1 MNSVFNAAAATCIRC
16 KNGLMVEKG
25 NGDVIKM
32 GEEHGCQHA
41 ESSSISVLATGFDQ
55 YESSSISLLA
65 TDRSNGALY
74 RLVAPGGGW
83 NEGRALLSPLSPLS
97 APKYDLNAGGIV
109 IKLAKGATCRLQE
122 GRP

>member
-1 MNSVFNAAAATCIRC
+1 MATSS
-16 KNGLMVEKG
+16 KWEKST
-25 NGDVIKM
+25 VVSM
-32 GEEHGCQHA
+32 HGGGC
-41 ESSSISVLATGFDQ
+41 VLATGFDQ
-55 YESSSISLLA
+55 YESSSISVLA

-83 NEGRALLSPLSPLS
+83 NEGRAPLSPLSPLS